1 MEMKAVVK
9 ASRDHGIEIKE
20 MEVPK
25 LKENEVL
32 VKVEAVSIC
41 GSDLHMYEGMRAY
54 EWVQTPVI
62 LGHEFAGR
70 VTQVK
75 NPDHE
80 HLLDSRVIINPYVAC
95 GECKN
100 CQRGRTNLCD
110 HGNSAM
116 DKVPAKSLQYG
127 FRKDGGM
134 AEYAAIHYK
143 NVLPIPDTMPIEVAG
158 MLEALGIGV
167 RALERAE
174 ILPGDTAVI
183 IGPGPIGLS
192 LIASLSN
199 YGLKKLIVTGLTVD
213 EDRLQLAKELGA
225 TDIVYADTVN
235 DVDAISK
242 LTGGEGVDHV
252 FETSGFHQS
261 LVSGVRMCTK
271 GGELLLVGI
280 SAKETVLPSNEI
292 VRGEVTVKGVYGVT
306 EQTLKRT
313 ISMAASGKFPY
324 LKLVSHILPLDQAV
338 DGFEAGVKKQSV
350 KVILKP

>member
-1 MEMKAVVK
+1 MKAIVK
-9 ASRDHGIEIKE
+9 ATRDHGVEIQ
-20 MEVPK
+20 EVETPK
-25 LKENEVL
+25 LMENEVL

-41 GSDLHMYEGMRAY
+41 GSDLHMYEGMKAY
-54 EWVQTPVI
+54 EWVSTPVI

-70 VTQVK
+70 VVTVN
-75 NPDHE
+75 NPE
-80 HLLDSRVIINPYVAC
+80 HNYLVNQRVIINPYVAC
-95 GECKN
+95 GECAN
-100 CQRGRTNLCD
+100 CQKGRTNLCD
-110 HGNSAM
+110 HGNGAM

-127 FRKDGGM
+127 FRKNGGM

-143 NVLPIPDTMPIEVAG
+143 NVLSIPENMPIEMGG

-167 RALERAE
+167 RALERAD
-174 ILPGDTAVI
+174 ILPGDTAVV

-199 YGLKKLIVTGLTVD
+199 YALKKLIVTGLSID
-213 EDRLQLAKELGA
+213 KERLQLAKELGA
-225 TDIVYADTVN
+225 TDIVYADQVN
-235 DVDAISK
+235 DVEAIAE
-242 LTGGEGVDHV
+242 LTNGEGVDHV

-261 LVSGVRMCTK
+261 MVSGVRMCTK

-280 SAKETVLPSNEI
+280 SAKDTILPSNEI

-324 LKLVSHILPLDQAV
+324 QKLISHTFPLEQGV
-338 DGFEAGVKKQSV
+338 KGFEIGTNKQGI
-350 KVILKP
+350 KVVLKP

>member
-1 MEMKAVVK
+1 MKAVVK
-9 ASRDHGIEIKE
+9 ATREHGVEVKE
-20 MEVPK
+20 VETPK

-32 VKVEAVSIC
+32 VRVEAVSIC

-54 EWVQTPVI
+54 EWVSTPVI

-70 VTQVK
+70 VVDVN

-80 HLLDSRVIINPYVAC
+80 HLLNSRVIINPYVAC
-95 GECKN
+95 GECAN

-110 HGNSAM
+110 HGKGAM

-127 FRKDGGM
+127 FRQNGGM

-143 NVLPIPDTMPIEVAG
+143 NVLPIPEMMPIEVAG

-167 RALERAE
+167 RALERAD
-174 ILPGDTAVI
+174 ILPGDTAVV

-192 LIASLSN
+192 LIASLSSL
-199 YGLKKLIVTGLTVD
+199 GLKKLIVTGLSVD
-213 EDRLQLAKELGA
+213 EERLQLAKELGA
-225 TDIVYADTVN
+225 TDIVYADQVN
-235 DVDAISK
+235 DVEAISE
-242 LTGGEGVDHV
+242 LTNGQGVDHV

-261 LVSGVRMCTK
+261 MVSGVRMCTK

-324 LKLVSHILPLDQAV
+324 LKLVSHVLPLEKAV
-338 DGFEAGVKKQSV
+338 EGFEIGVQKQGV

>member
-1 MEMKAVVK
+1 MKAIVK
-9 ASRDHGIEIKE
+9 ATRDHGVEVKE
-20 MEVPK
+20 VEAPI

-32 VKVEAVSIC
+32 VRVEAVSIC
-41 GSDLHMYEGMRAY
+41 GSDLHMYEGMHAY
-54 EWVQTPVI
+54 EWVPTPVI

-70 VTQVK
+70 VVGVNNSEQ
-75 NPDHE
+75 E
-80 HLLDSRVIINPYVAC
+80 HLLNSRVIINPYVAC
-95 GECKN
+95 GECTN
-100 CQRGRTNLCD
+100 CQKGRTNLCD
-110 HGNSAM
+110 HGHGAM

-127 FRKDGGM
+127 FRQNGGM

-143 NVLPIPDTMPIEVAG
+143 NVLPIPETMPIEVAG

-167 RALERAE
+167 RALERSN
-174 ILPGDTAVI
+174 ILPGDTAVV

-213 EDRLQLAKELGA
+213 EERLQLAKELGA
-225 TDIVYADTVN
+225 TDIVYADKEN
-235 DVDAISK
+235 DVDAISN
-242 LTGGEGVDHV
+242 LTEGEGVDHV

-292 VRGEVTVKGVYGVT
+292 VRGEITVKGVYGVT

-324 LKLVSHILPLDQAV
+324 QKLISHVLPLGNAV
-338 DGFEAGVKKQSV
+338 DGFEVGVKKQGV